1 MTCASIE
8 KNCKK
13 AKKVISKAL
22 KKLDKKNLALIIHA
36 NSFPAEFG
44 KNTGFG
50 TSNSSAARSLIDF
63 VSGMFNAIQL
73 GPMGKT
79 KAVDASPYTGTIF
92 SQNPLFIDLEQLTT
106 SEWKEILSVE
116 TFERICNE
124 NPNKD
129 TNRTAY
135 SYIFEAQNVALK
147 EAWENFK
154 KLSDKKMLKRLE
166 KFQKENSYWLEN
178 DALYEALVIE
188 NANDYWPMWKNE
200 VDRRLLNPQ
209 NDEEKV
215 TFAARKQE
223 LLEKYAQEIEFY
235 IFCQFVAAVQSEET
249 KNYALKK
256 DVKLIADR
264 QVAFSDRDTWAYQS
278 LFLDGW
284 CLGCPPDYFSK
295 DGQAWGFPVVNPNK
309 MFNEDGSLG
318 EGGILLKQ
326 LYKKMFKE
334 NPGGVRID
342 HIVGLIDPWVYRKGC
357 KPKPEEGAGRLYSS
371 PHHDFLHQFAI
382 AKMEDVDTSL
392 ECDKEKWVTKLT
404 EQQISAYGAFI
415 EKIVIAAAKECGLN
429 KDAIVCED
437 LGTLTFP
444 VESVMKQYKLQ
455 GMRLTQFVKP
465 EKPEH
470 PYRGANI
477 EENVW
482 AMVGTHDNEPIVK
495 WAKSMIHTEE
505 GYLHAKNL
513 AEDVFS
519 HCNEQEK
526 NDIIVRLTNDVN
538 FLKETKLVELFVSK
552 AQNIQ
557 IFFTDFFGIEET
569 YNKPGTSGDKNWSLR
584 LNDNYAD
591 EFCEKAHNNIAF
603 NLPLIL
609 KLAIISRGQEFS
621 SKNAGLIK
629 ELEEFI

>member
-63 VSGMFNAIQL
+63 ASGMFNAIQL

-256 DVKLIADR
+256 DVKLIAD
-264 QVAFSDRDTWAYQS
+264 
-278 LFLDGW
+278 
-284 CLGCPPDYFSK
+284 
-295 DGQAWGFPVVNPNK
+295 
-309 MFNEDGSLG
+309 
-318 EGGILLKQ
+318 
-326 LYKKMFKE
+326 
-334 NPGGVRID
+334 
-342 HIVGLIDPWVYRKGC
+342 
-357 KPKPEEGAGRLYSS
+357 
-371 PHHDFLHQFAI
+371 
-382 AKMEDVDTSL
+382 
-392 ECDKEKWVTKLT
+392 
-404 EQQISAYGAFI
+404 
-415 EKIVIAAAKECGLN
+415 
-429 KDAIVCED
+429 
-437 LGTLTFP
+437 
-444 VESVMKQYKLQ
+444 
-455 GMRLTQFVKP
+455 
-465 EKPEH
+465 
-470 PYRGANI
+470 
-477 EENVW
+477 
-482 AMVGTHDNEPIVK
+482 
-495 WAKSMIHTEE
+495 
-505 GYLHAKNL
+505 
-513 AEDVFS
+513 
-519 HCNEQEK
+519 
-526 NDIIVRLTNDVN
+526 
-538 FLKETKLVELFVSK
+538 
-552 AQNIQ
+552 
-557 IFFTDFFGIEET
+557 
-569 YNKPGTSGDKNWSLR
+569 
-584 LNDNYAD
+584 
-591 EFCEKAHNNIAF
+591 
-603 NLPLIL
+603 
-609 KLAIISRGQEFS
+609 
-621 SKNAGLIK
+621 
-629 ELEEFI
+629 